1 MTGQAAPPN
10 NGKHGCPPRVALWAW
25 GFKPCA
31 GRTHQPEKSTMPKKR
46 ITTNV
51 TVAVSAEGEAGYG
64 APVAFYAPPGTE
76 IVLEASEADRIM
88 ARWGGEVLEVI
99 PDEEPAGK

>member
-1 MTGQAAPPN
+1 
-10 NGKHGCPPRVALWAW
+10 
-25 GFKPCA
+25 
-31 GRTHQPEKSTMPKKR
+31 MPKKR

-51 TVAVSAEGEAGYG
+51 TVAVSDDEQGGFI

-88 ARWGGEVLEVI
+88 DRWGGEVLEVI
-99 PDEEPAGK
+99 PDEAPVSK

>member
-1 MTGQAAPPN
+1 
-10 NGKHGCPPRVALWAW
+10 
-25 GFKPCA
+25 
-31 GRTHQPEKSTMPKKR
+31 MPKKR

-51 TVAVSAEGEAGYG
+51 TVAVTDGEHAGYG

-76 IVLEASEADRIM
+76 IILEADEADRIM

-99 PDEEPAGK
+99 PDEPGASPNARLA

>member
-1 MTGQAAPPN
+1 
-10 NGKHGCPPRVALWAW
+10 
-25 GFKPCA
+25 
-31 GRTHQPEKSTMPKKR
+31 MPKKR

-51 TVAVSAEGEAGYG
+51 TVAVSDDEQGGYG

-76 IVLEASEADRIM
+76 IILEADEADRIM

-99 PDEEPAGK
+99 PDEPGASPNARLA